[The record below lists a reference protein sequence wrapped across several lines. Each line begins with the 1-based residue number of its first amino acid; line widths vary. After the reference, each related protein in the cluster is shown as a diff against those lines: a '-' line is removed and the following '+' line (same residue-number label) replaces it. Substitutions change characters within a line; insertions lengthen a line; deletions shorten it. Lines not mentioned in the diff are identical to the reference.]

1 MTPYYRKR
9 ILNLTLTKTDNQKE
23 MKRGVKVSI
32 KRNKVKK
39 RQTIENYEW
48 YWELRCNFYQSVRRG
63 IWKQFDKVTSEAFNE
78 NVFKMLKFSTSWT
91 SVCKKLNISI
101 VFKMFT

>member
-48 YWELRCNFYQSVRRG
+48 DWELRCNFYQSVRRG

-78 NVFKMLKFSTSWT
+78 NVKISTSWT